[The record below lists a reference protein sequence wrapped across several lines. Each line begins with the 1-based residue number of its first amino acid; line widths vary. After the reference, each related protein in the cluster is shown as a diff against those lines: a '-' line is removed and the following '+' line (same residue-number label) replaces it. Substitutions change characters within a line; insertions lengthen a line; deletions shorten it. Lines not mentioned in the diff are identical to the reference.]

1 MIPSTASQA
10 TTTGHL
16 RCTLMLL
23 CLSVAGSIGAA
34 ADMELQ
40 NTVIV
45 FGGDAAYP
53 PFEWRDNGNATGINV
68 DLQRAIA
75 SAGGARAEHRLGNWP
90 DVIRGLDAGS
100 IDVVAMFRSDER
112 ERDFLFTRPIQFVN
126 HAIYGSH
133 DAGTVQSVDELAA
146 YRIAVEDLSYAH
158 ERLAEGNGFAQIV
171 TEPNTV
177 AALEA
182 VRDGRADYAILA
194 EPAADFLIASRQMAL
209 RSIGSPLWP
218 AEYALAVRRDR
229 AGLAQ
234 WIDQQLGGVIESGRY
249 REIFAAWKERLAD
262 AGNGPRWT
270 GYLLPPLIA
279 IILLGIGWV
288 WSLRRTLVR
297 HAYRTVDESRLRQLA
312 ESKLDWAQHHDSDTE
327 MPNRQRFSDVAAA
340 VLKSGGKPGRLQVV
354 ALRLAELERTIRTLG
369 HDAGLDAMRQ
379 FAERIRNAG
388 FPAFGQLGRD
398 VMVILGDKAKLDREF
413 RLQERIG
420 DTVQMRTPFPRVF
433 AGAATWPAHGN
444 NLPELLRKAESALA
458 RAIERRTGWVDFRPY
473 MEPHKDDLQ
482 IVELFR
488 DKGAGIIH
496 PVFQPQINLVT
507 GDIIGAEALARWNVP
522 GKGDVSPGVFIPL
535 LEDAGLIR
543 QVTHRMIAQAVR
555 VAAEMRRRGTP
566 CPVSVNVTG
575 NDLLG
580 WKLSRSI
587 FKALREHG
595 GRPQDLKLEL
605 TETNVVD
612 RPEVLQWKMRRLVKE
627 GIEISIDDFGTGYS
641 SLTYLSDF
649 PVREIKI
656 DQSFVQ
662 SMMTSKKDLSIVK
675 STIAMGHEL
684 GMVVVAE
691 GVETEA
697 SLNLLR
703 QHACDR
709 AQGYIISR
717 PLAET
722 DFVKFAASYARSTAV
737 HSPHARV
744 ARIQSVRG

>member
-1 MIPSTASQA
+1 MIPCTASHA
-10 TTTGHL
+10 TLTGHF
-16 RCTLMLL
+16 RCAVLL
-23 CLSVAGSIGAA
+23 ICMSLTGSVGAA
-34 ADMELQ
+34 ADAEFRDA
-40 NTVIV
+40 VIV

-53 PFEWRDNGNATGINV
+53 PFEWRENGNPTGINV

-75 SAGGARAEHRLGNWP
+75 SSGGARAEHRLGNWP
-90 DVIRGLDAGS
+90 DIIRGLGAGS
-100 IDVVAMFRSDER
+100 IDVVAMFRSAER
-112 ERDFLFTRPIQFVN
+112 ERDFLFTRPIEFVN
-126 HAIYGSH
+126 HAIYGSYNA
-133 DAGTVQSVDELAA
+133 DNVQSVDELVA

-158 ERLAEGNGFAQIV
+158 ERLLGGGSYPRIV

-177 AALEA
+177 AALQA

-194 EPAADFLIASRQMAL
+194 EPAADYLIASRKMAL

-229 AGLAQ
+229 AALAQ
-234 WIDQQLGGVIESGRY
+234 WIDQQLGVVIESGRY
-249 REIFAAWKERLAD
+249 REILAAWKERLGD
-262 AGNGPRWT
+262 AGSASRWT
-270 GYLLPPLIA
+270 GYLLPPLVVIV
-279 IILLGIGWV
+279 LLGIAWV

-297 HAYRTVDESRLRQLA
+297 HTYRLVDESHLRQLA
-312 ESKLDWAQHHDSDTE
+312 ESKLDWARHHDNDTS
-327 MPNRQRFSDVAAA
+327 MPNRQHFSDVAAA
-340 VLKSGGKPGRLQVV
+340 VLNSSGEPGRLQVV
-354 ALRLAELERTIRTLG
+354 ALKLAELERTIRTLG
-369 HDAGLDAMRQ
+369 HEAGLDAMRK

-398 VMVILGDKAKLDREF
+398 VMVILGDKTKLDHEF
-413 RLQERIG
+413 RLQERAG
-420 DTVQMRTPFPRVF
+420 DTVHMRSPFPRVF
-433 AGAATWPAHGN
+433 AGAATWPAHGD

-458 RAIERRTGWVDFRPY
+458 RAMERRAGWVDFRPF

-482 IVELFR
+482 LVEQFR
-488 DKGAGIIH
+488 KKGAGVIH
-496 PVFQPQINLVT
+496 PVFQPQIDLLT
-507 GDIIGAEALARWNVP
+507 GDIIGAEALARWKVP
-522 GKGDVSPGVFIPL
+522 GTGDVSPGAFIPL

-543 QVTHRMIAQAVR
+543 QVTHRMIAQSVR
-555 VAAEMRRRGTP
+555 VAAEMRKRGTP
-566 CPVSVNVTG
+566 CPISVNVTG

-587 FKALREHG
+587 FKALRVYD

-641 SLTYLSDF
+641 SLAYLSDF

-656 DQSFVQ
+656 DQSFIQ
-662 SMMTSKKDLSIVK
+662 GMMTSNKDLSIVK

-717 PLAET
+717 PLAEA
-722 DFVKFAASYARSTAV
+722 DFAKFAARWAR
-737 HSPHARV
+737 PV
-744 ARIQSVRG
+744 AAQSLRGKVTGIRSGKR